1 MKSYFFIFSLTA
13 FIGLAIIARADDSSF
28 HPGPV
33 FKNFGKIATIDTD
46 MPLSK
51 ETKFKVVFDV
61 SKQGKVGEINSSF
74 VAAARFMNMHVE
86 AGVPQRN
93 IKIAIV
99 VHGGASVDVTLNDLY
114 GKKRQGAVNANINA
128 IKELTEKGIQIY
140 ICGQSATYHGIK
152 KKDLLPNVK
161 MALSAMTAHALLQ
174 QQGYTL
180 NPF

>member
-1 MKSYFFIFSLTA
+1 MKLYLFIFSLMA
-13 FIGLAIIARADDSSF
+13 FIGLAIVARADDNSF

-33 FKNFGKIATIDTD
+33 FKNFGKIATIDSD

-51 ETKFKVVFDV
+51 DTKFKVVFDV
-61 SKQGKVGEINSSF
+61 SKPGKTGQMNRSLVT
-74 VAAARFMNMHVE
+74 AARFVNMHVE
-86 AGVPQRN
+86 AGVAQEN

-99 VHGGASVDVTLNDLY
+99 VHGGASVDVTRNDLY
-114 GKKRQGAVNANINA
+114 GKKRQGAVNTNISA
-128 IKELTEKGIQIY
+128 IKELTEKGVQIY
-140 ICGQSATYHGIK
+140 LCGQSATYHGIK
-152 KKDLLPNVK
+152 KTDLLPNVK